1 MYTSIFFSYFFL
13 VPGSQIV
20 RTAKKAKMK
29 RAGTREKSEGAS
41 SPLSPSPARFVFA
54 FRPHY
59 LRAIRY
65 RNLLASKKT
74 IGSFINVDGDSE
86 ENVKKAIDQN
96 NNLDVHYTFW
106 YISLPSL
113 HDLYVKT
120 S

>member
-1 MYTSIFFSYFFL
+1 
-13 VPGSQIV
+13 
-20 RTAKKAKMK
+20 MK

-65 RNLLASKKT
+65 RILLASKKT

-96 NNLDVHYTFW
+96 NNPGRALHFLVHFFAVTARLIRKNFLMARFMED
-106 YISLPSL
+106 IN
-113 HDLYVKT
+113 T
-120 S
+120 RR